1 MSDLMWGLQMMLIGM
16 GIVFGLLLALMGL
29 LVLIGRL
36 DRQPADAPMPES
48 ELPPSGPRPG
58 VRIVSDGLDDDQLAA
73 ITIAVMTHA
82 ETRRRS
88 AAPELRAHAPG
99 SQLFASRWVSVGR
112 SLQHTPFRRR

>member
-36 DRQPADAPMPES
+36 DRQRAPASDAE
-48 ELPPSGPRPG
+48 PPSTASQPG
-58 VRIVSDGLDDDQLAA
+58 VRIVADGLDDDQLAA